1 VPNPHAIFYDVGLN
15 WIIAPIMTEDEM
27 KNWNG
32 EPYPV
37 AIVAGECVERTMDD
51 AIDLNNLFQ
60 DGIKNETAEEA
71 EASLLGR
78 LKVDEIVVCSTDDLV
93 KVTDRIRSAMEG
105 IADLHV
111 RTRNGDGTPQE
122 NVPSRNVGIVDLL
135 PSICSSMGL
144 SSEATLTDM
153 GTVYEKS
160 KQGLEMSIQRLIQ
173 NGGGIR
179 VPKHPSKN
187 SFCGKT
193 VFKTMIK
200 EKKSAGPY
208 FGCYQGWQHSKQ
220 TMGRQATSRM
230 FSQVWRWI
238 RRLPP
243 LTSVELKLI
252 SWFLRL
258 LERPEK

>member
-1 VPNPHAIFYDVGLN
+1 
-15 WIIAPIMTEDEM
+15 
-27 KNWNG
+27 
-32 EPYPV
+32 
-37 AIVAGECVERTMDD
+37 
-51 AIDLNNLFQ
+51 
-60 DGIKNETAEEA
+60 
-71 EASLLGR
+71 
-78 LKVDEIVVCSTDDLV
+78 
-93 KVTDRIRSAMEG
+93 MEG

-111 RTRNGDGTPQE
+111 GTRNGDGTPQE

-144 SSEATLTDM
+144 SSEATLTDL

-200 EKKSAGPY
+200 EKNPPDPILVATKAGNILSRQWGVKLLPGCSAK
-208 FGCYQGWQHSKQ
+208 FGVGFVGSHH
-220 TMGRQATSRM
+220 
-230 FSQVWRWI
+230 
-238 RRLPP
+238 
-243 LTSVELKLI
+243 
-252 SWFLRL
+252 
-258 LERPEK
+258 